1 MADQAEKVILEAED
15 QVTPEVGKANAALGS
30 FENKAESSHGKV
42 IRISDQTRSS
52 VQRLIASLEK
62 QADVYG
68 KSGVDRLVAQRDQLL
83 QRYGREPAAVDAIT
97 KSYQWMITEQQRVD
111 KEANFAG
118 VGEKIRQGL
127 QNPLQSVQGL
137 LAGMPGW
144 VGVGVA
150 ALTGMAAAGFEAA
163 KGLGEWGVRI
173 RDVELRTGLSAK
185 QVGEFGFAAEA
196 VGQDV
201 SVFERIMRGLTMA
214 IEDTSAKGE
223 VARQW
228 LGRFGVDINAV
239 RDGSADTAQVMVQI
253 AEGLDKLPTVWD
265 RNKAALDLFKRS
277 GIEAIPV
284 LMELSEHLKTAEA
297 HRLGFSEAEVSRDA
311 EYLGQVVE
319 IERVWDRIWRKAKEA
334 TVWVVSGAPGP
345 GADLP
350 FGSKA
355 DEPNAPAF
363 PGTAAARRAEALATP
378 PAVDRALDA
387 AVAGYVKMVNEALE
401 ASRKAEAKARE
412 ALEVKGRELAAFER
426 RMDEK
431 EMGPVE
437 KIFSESKGLGW
448 SPESRGRAQDA
459 ALIGASAALQKE
471 EAAAAKEDSQ
481 VALKAAKES
490 GREWEEVYKTTNK
503 ITAERV
509 KDFLEEAKAAKQAAR
524 EVENIGVQSQRETLD
539 REAKLAERMVGLSG
553 ATGVDAIRA
562 TYQIRIGLAE
572 RLAAVEQERI
582 DKETDSGRKLE
593 DQARARA
600 ALEKDASGAMEQ
612 AQMEQ
617 LEMLHK
623 QSEEIKGTAAGLFH
637 TLFTRPQDF
646 GKQLG
651 STLKEAALKPVT
663 EGLGTIT
670 ANVLHPLIFGATGE
684 GGVAG
689 MFRGAFGGGR
699 LNDVKLINGAMP
711 VMVMNQGP
719 GAGATGPGG
728 EGGFSAAPWAGAG
741 RMAMTGLLASG
752 LAMGAGMPSG
762 GQGPGAGGQGPRW
775 DGGFS
780 AAPWAGA
787 GRVASGGVSLPALPG
802 GGSSTGA
809 GAPGVMGMLK
819 GFRGMNWG
827 GLTRSAGSNVV
838 GYGPD
843 GTPHDDMGNPVTD
856 NGDGSIT
863 GVNGVAGAALST
875 GGMMLAQ
882 RGLLGPSR
890 GTWTG
895 VGEGAA
901 GGAMIGMQMGGPLG
915 AVIGGVAGFGIG
927 VGEKIA
933 GVESPEVEAQKLV
946 KQIYGI
952 DIPQSNSVIKQIVQM
967 AQSQYGGSVSMTV
980 RTPAVRD
987 LLQLYAESTGQ
998 KSNLFLNQP
1007 HGVNLT
1013 QAGGVLNQ
1021 SAVYNDGTPYTY
1033 ASNLPVLGP
1042 AGGGQIPTGDPFA
1055 GGVTVQVSA
1064 EQTANLWAT
1073 GTAAAIAGGSRAVA
1087 ASAVNGQA
1095 ASASRISGAN
1105 VMLSP
1110 DVVAV

>member
-711 VMVMNQGP
+711 VMVMNQGS
-719 GAGATGPGG
+719 GAGGQGPGG
-728 EGGFSAAPWAGAG
+728 EGGFSLAPWAGAG
-741 RMAMTGLLASG
+741 RMAMTGLLAGG
-752 LAMGAGMPSG
+752 LAMGAGMPAVRGGEIIGGGSSTAGLIQLSSG
-762 GQGPGAGGQGPRW
+762 LWARGREPGAMGQGPG
-775 DGGFS
+775 
-780 AAPWAGA
+780 
-787 GRVASGGVSLPALPG
+787 GGVSLPTPWGG
-802 GGSSTGA
+802 GGSGTA
-809 GAPGVMGMLK
+809 GG
-819 GFRGMNWG
+819 GFGISNVLRNFRSIDLG
-827 GLTRSAGSNVV
+827 GLTRAQNHVFDEQGFAT
-838 GYGPD
+838 GETEPGK
-843 GTPHDDMGNPVTD
+843 
-856 NGDGSIT
+856 IT
-863 GVNGVAGAALST
+863 GVSGLAGAGLTT

-895 VGEGAA
+895 VAEGAA

-915 AVIGGVAGFGIG
+915 AAIGGVAGFGIG

-952 DIPQSNSVIKQIVQM
+952 DIPQSNGVIRQIVEM

-998 KSNLFLNQP
+998 KSNLFLSQP

-1013 QAGGVLNQ
+1013 EANGVLNQ
-1021 SAVYNDGTPYTY
+1021 SAVYNNGTPYTY

-1042 AGGGQIPTGDPFA
+1042 AGGGQIPTGNPFA

-1110 DVVAV
+1110 DVLAV